1 MRAMIEVEV
10 HLYNSLVRY
19 VPRYEPLRL
28 TLPEGAVPAEV
39 ARRLGIPEREI
50 YAAWRNGHNI
60 LQSFGG
66 SFEEGVQLDHGD
78 RVALSGP
85 IPFSRAYGAPV
96 C

>member
-10 HLYNSLVRY
+10 HLYNSLVRF
-19 VPRYEPLRL
+19 VAKYEPLRL
-28 TLPEGAVPAEV
+28 TLPDGAAPAEV
-39 ARRLGIPEREI
+39 ARRLGIPEWEI
-50 YAAWRNGHNI
+50 FAAWRNGHNI

-66 SFEEGVQLDHGD
+66 SFEEGVVLGDGD
-78 RVALSGP
+78 RLALSGP

>member
-1 MRAMIEVEV
+1 MIEIEV
-10 HLYNSLVRY
+10 HLYNSLVKY

-28 TLPEGAVPAEV
+28 TLPAGADPGEV
-39 ARRLGIPEREI
+39 VRRLGIPQREI

-60 LQSFGG
+60 LRSFGG
-66 SFEEGVQLDHGD
+66 SFEDGIVLGHGD
-78 RVALSGP
+78 RLALSGP